1 MPKTQAVIISKAITA
16 AYFQYG
22 VSIKV
27 TPYKSFGAS
36 ENIFKVQPLAG
47 TRMRSITDFSEDVKI
62 CLHFPVFVVFE
73 EGTHIYI
80 RVCNSDIRHNELIP
94 MLCKIKPL
102 KSDPQLK
109 IAFGYDMM
117 GNMVFDYL
125 NKMPHLLVTG
135 STCSGKSVAL
145 KSLILSLTY
154 KLPAQFVNLVI
165 FDVEGKSLSIFEG
178 LPHLSYPI
186 IQDIDECQYVIDAV
200 YNEMKRRLE
209 LDETEIKELPY
220 LVCIIDEFAHISEQC
235 DEDFTNTISE
245 ILRLGRKVKL
255 HMVLAAQSST
265 KKALGIEDNNIT
277 ARIAFRCAD
286 YHESIC
292 AINASGAEKLI
303 GNGDMLYK
311 PYDSTNLEHLQGAFI
326 SDSECIKMV
335 NEIIN
340 GRHIFDR
347 KFIIPNIDP
356 LTQSV
361 IKDNPELGS
370 ITGKQPNQEL
380 ANIIMWVLG
389 RNEVSVNGLK
399 EKFLMGNRANII
411 MDKLCKFGIVSE
423 KFAKKPRN
431 VVPKSVEDLSEDVKN
446 LLNNGGITDE
456 QIQTVL
462 ENRTQTNC

>member
-1 MPKTQAVIISKAITA
+1 
-16 AYFQYG
+16 
-22 VSIKV
+22 
-27 TPYKSFGAS
+27 
-36 ENIFKVQPLAG
+36 
-47 TRMRSITDFSEDVKI
+47 
-62 CLHFPVFVVFE
+62 
-73 EGTHIYI
+73 
-80 RVCNSDIRHNELIP
+80 
-94 MLCKIKPL
+94 
-102 KSDPQLK
+102 
-109 IAFGYDMM
+109 
-117 GNMVFDYL
+117 
-125 NKMPHLLVTG
+125 
-135 STCSGKSVAL
+135 
-145 KSLILSLTY
+145 
-154 KLPAQFVNLVI
+154 
-165 FDVEGKSLSIFEG
+165 
-178 LPHLSYPI
+178 
-186 IQDIDECQYVIDAV
+186 
-200 YNEMKRRLE
+200 
-209 LDETEIKELPY
+209 
-220 LVCIIDEFAHISEQC
+220 
-235 DEDFTNTISE
+235 
-245 ILRLGRKVKL
+245 
-255 HMVLAAQSST
+255 MVLAAQSST

-361 IKDNPELGS
+361 MKDDPELGS
-370 ITGKQPNQEL
+370 STGKQPNQEL